1 MRMTIRLKLM
11 SGFLALLFLFLI
23 AITCNMWIQERV
35 NTLTNEIMGSK
46 NEQSILQKINYL
58 VRTTN
63 DDGGRYLMSSTK
75 ENKERYKSLMDKDI
89 ENVSEQLK
97 LIIKGHFHDNEQ
109 LKSITTFDNEW
120 NTYIRGIDASFSA
133 VQSKGAQAA
142 QSMYTEVPFDP
153 VINSLIT
160 YNDGLSELIL
170 TQDAAIVTFKSFVR
184 KFNITIIIVT
194 FLIGIGLA
202 LLISGKIVKP
212 VLQVNRQLKE
222 IAEGGGDLTK
232 QIIVKSKDEIG
243 DLALHFNQMIHNL
256 RMMVQQVGTTAHQ
269 IAYSSE
275 HLNAC
280 SQQTGQATEHI
291 AFNMQEMAVRSEKQV
306 LSLSESVTRITK
318 MSVGIQQI
326 ATNIQEVSKTSTV
339 SSAFALSGNEAI
351 QSVVDQMN
359 FIKLSIHGLA
369 GIIHNLGKQLS
380 EIDQIAVVITDIAS
394 QTNLLAL
401 NAAIESA
408 RAGEQGKGFAVVANE
423 VKKLSKQ
430 SDSSAKK
437 ITELIHDLHIETD
450 KAVLSMEKTL
460 IEVNEG
466 TSVINQAGESFEKIQ
481 RSVNGVSRQVEGVST
496 AIEQVSASAQEVV
509 NLINIVSQQSEETAS
524 GTQSVSSA
532 SEEQLASME
541 ELSSSATY
549 LAQMAEELQTL
560 VRKFKV

>member
-1 MRMTIRLKLM
+1 MTIRLKLM

-23 AITCNMWIQERV
+23 AIVCNMWIQEKV
-35 NTLTNEIMGSK
+35 NSLTNEIMVST

-75 ENKERYKSLMDKDI
+75 ENKERYKSLIDKDI

-120 NTYIRGIDASFSA
+120 NTYLRGIDASFRA
-133 VQSKGAQAA
+133 DQSKGAQAA

-160 YNDGLSELIL
+160 YNEGLSELIS

-243 DLALHFNQMIHNL
+243 DLAIHFNQMIHNL
-256 RMMVQQVGTTAHQ
+256 RMMVQQVGSTSHL
-269 IAYSSE
+269 IASSSE

-280 SQQTGQATEHI
+280 SRQTGQATEHI
-291 AFNMQEMAVRSEKQV
+291 AYNMQEMAARSEKQV
-306 LSLSESVTRITK
+306 RSLSDSVTKITN

-326 ATNIQEVSKTSTV
+326 TANIQEVSHTSQV
-339 SSAFALSGNEAI
+339 SSEFASSGNEAI
-351 QSVVDQMN
+351 QTVVDQMN

-369 GIIHNLGKQLS
+369 EIIHNLGIQLS
-380 EIDQIAVVITDIAS
+380 EIDQIAVVITDIAT

-408 RAGEQGKGFAVVANE
+408 RAGDYGKGFAVVANE
-423 VKKLSKQ
+423 VKKLSGQ
-430 SDSSAKK
+430 SDGSAKK
-437 ITELIHDLHIETD
+437 ITELIQNIHIETD

-466 TSVINQAGESFEKIQ
+466 TSVINQAGESFGKIQ